1 MACRIYR
8 IVVNTSVREG
18 LRTSFL
24 EALANKCA
32 LLSSVN
38 PGGATAKFG
47 YFCRITEILKLV
59 SPHSSPTMHGA

>member
-1 MACRIYR
+1 MRPSLLPTQIR
-8 IVVNTSVREG
+8 EDRVSMNTSVREG

-47 YFCRITEILKLV
+47 YFC
-59 SPHSSPTMHGA
+59 